1 MDQAET
7 LTTPL
12 HPSPKLKGQKYSE
25 KVRGVICHCLL
36 VGMALIGEKR
46 TQQGKG
52 GGALLLKP
60 QGIAAVEG
68 LRGWSKAAPT
78 WGHRVLQAV
87 S

>member
-25 KVRGVICHCLL
+25 KVRGVTCHCLV
-36 VGMALIGEKR
+36 VGMALLGEKR

-52 GGALLLKP
+52 EGALLLKP

-68 LRGWSKAAPT
+68 LWGRSEAAPA